1 VACRTGQKI
10 SHPNNPN
17 QYSTNIATKIKPMQI
32 EHIRAVEITATLLHN
47 GRKLQ
52 PGDQLVVINPASLPP
67 GFVNSK
73 DASAL
78 VAANAARA
86 IFESELQAQED
97 EL

>member
-1 VACRTGQKI
+1 VGCRTGQKI
-10 SHPNNPN
+10 THQN
-17 QYSTNIATKIKPMQI
+17 TNHEHQHHITTKIKPMQI

>member
-1 VACRTGQKI
+1 VGCRRGQKI

-17 QYSTNIATKIKPMQI
+17 QYSDNLKTKIKPMQI
-32 EHIRAVEITATLLHN
+32 DQLKAVEITATLLHN

-52 PGDQLVVINPASLPP
+52 PGDQLVVVNPASLPP

>member
-1 VACRTGQKI
+1 
-10 SHPNNPN
+10 
-17 QYSTNIATKIKPMQI
+17 MQI

-52 PGDQLVVINPASLPP
+52 PGDQLVVINPASLPA